1 MTSMDASLCPQAEQ
15 FIFHAKA
22 VTDYHS
28 ICFEGNDALI
38 SMADVTDNFVAAVM
52 KQSRYS
58 GDKNLHIIY
67 TPLHGT
73 GNVPVQKC
81 LRLAGFN
88 NVKSVA
94 EQVAPDG
101 NFPTVVSPNPEDR
114 RALEM
119 GIAPTY
125 PSDKYGYIILEENG
139 KVRKVKEFREKPD
152 TETAKKYLAQNAL
165 RNAGVFAFWLGYL
178 LEKAHSMADFTDYR
192 DLFAKYETLP
202 KISFD
207 YAVVEKE
214 PSIQVVRYNGDWKDV
229 GTWNMM
235 AEVMSDNIKG
245 KAIMDDACENTQ
257 IVNELNIPI
266 LCMGCKNMVIA
277 ASGDGILV
285 SDKERSGYMKP
296 YVEKV
301 STRCHVCGK
310 VLGYVHRY
318 GCKARLYDCQDFY
331 PRR

>member
-1 MTSMDASLCPQAEQ
+1 MN
-15 FIFHAKA
+15 A

-119 GIAPTY
+119 GIVPTY
-125 PSDKYGYIILEENG
+125 PSDKYGYIILE
-139 KVRKVKEFREKPD
+139 
-152 TETAKKYLAQNAL
+152 
-165 RNAGVFAFWLGYL
+165 
-178 LEKAHSMADFTDYR
+178 
-192 DLFAKYETLP
+192 
-202 KISFD
+202 
-207 YAVVEKE
+207 
-214 PSIQVVRYNGDWKDV
+214 
-229 GTWNMM
+229 
-235 AEVMSDNIKG
+235 
-245 KAIMDDACENTQ
+245 
-257 IVNELNIPI
+257 
-266 LCMGCKNMVIA
+266 
-277 ASGDGILV
+277 
-285 SDKERSGYMKP
+285 
-296 YVEKV
+296 
-301 STRCHVCGK
+301 
-310 VLGYVHRY
+310 
-318 GCKARLYDCQDFY
+318 
-331 PRR
+331 